1 MKWATGSRMY
11 VRNAV
16 RVVES
21 LIAEDDPEAK
31 LKSTARNP
39 FPTGYKPELDV
50 MPELNEDLGLQFLD

>member
-31 LKSTARNP
+31 LKSTTRNP
-39 FPTGYKPELDV
+39 FPTGYRPELDLTS
-50 MPELNEDLGLQFLD
+50 ELNKELGL